1 MLREFSVNIVNRIA
15 AALVG
20 FIALSGAA
28 YAQAPRVS
36 GEAEAAQRRLPQGP
50 KGWQVLVGGGALYAP
65 TYLGD
70 DEYQLRALPNIQ
82 ITYSDVFFASVQ
94 TGVGANLWRQDG
106 FRAGPIARVAFARQ
120 EDGIQPFVIAGP
132 DTTDLEG
139 LGDVDTTFELGG
151 FVAYETPRW
160 QALFEARQGV
170 NGHEGFVLDAALN
183 YRGRGKSFIGGY
195 SYTIGPR
202 VRIVDDNYNDAY
214 FSVTEAQS
222 VASGLPTFNAG
233 GGVQTY
239 GVGAN
244 LVRPIGAKRKFIAV
258 FTASY
263 DRVAGDAADAPLVS
277 LRGDRNQASV
287 GFFLSYR
294 L

>member
-1 MLREFSVNIVNRIA
+1 MIGCFSAGRVVVRAACAMVLALAASA
-15 AALVG
+15 AA
-20 FIALSGAA
+20 
-28 YAQAPRVS
+28 AQPP
-36 GEAEAAQRRLPQGP
+36 QRAGGPQP
-50 KGWQVLVGGGALYAP
+50 QRPQQPQGWQVLVGGGMLYAP

-82 ITYSDVFFASVQ
+82 VNYSDVFFASVQ
-94 TGVGANLWRQDG
+94 NGVGANLWRQDG
-106 FRAGPIARVAFARQ
+106 FRAGPIARIAFARQ
-120 EDGIQPFVIAGP
+120 EDGVQPFVIAGP

-139 LGDVDTTFELGG
+139 LGDVSTTIELGG

-170 NGHEGFVLDAALN
+170 NGHEGFVFDASLN
-183 YRGRGKSFIGGY
+183 YRGRGQAFGGGY
-195 SYTIGPR
+195 SYAIGPR
-202 VRIVDDNYNDAY
+202 VRVVDDSYNDAY
-214 FSVTEAQS
+214 FSVTAAQS
-222 VASGLPTFNAG
+222 AASGLPTFDAG
-233 GGVQTY
+233 GGVQSY

-244 LVRPIGAKRKFIAV
+244 LIRPIGAKRKFIAV
-258 FTASY
+258 FTAGY